1 MINMTKPT
9 STWYERV
16 PKVELHLHL
25 EGAIPQEALWQLI
38 QKYGGDPGVPDLQAL
53 RQKFQFRDFPHFIE
67 TWVWKNQFLREY
79 DDFTLIAEAVA
90 QNLARQNVKYA
101 EMFYSPLPFL
111 QQGLETRKLT
121 EAICTGLG
129 RIKQI
134 ETALIMDFSRD
145 SGVPDAEK
153 NLGAVMELKALG
165 AIGVGL
171 GGSEQKYPP
180 ELYTKIYEKARL
192 TGFHATAH
200 AGEAAGPESIWGAV
214 RSLKVERIGHGT
226 RAIEDESL
234 MRYLAE
240 KQIPLECCPLSNVR
254 TGVVKSI
261 EAHPVKRF
269 FDAGLLVTV
278 NTDDPAMFGN
288 SLAQEYQMLEER
300 LGFSRDEVRKLILN
314 GVKASWLSTGR
325 KKQLQ
330 ETFINDENWLK

>member
-1 MINMTKPT
+1 MTVSST

-38 QKYGGDPGVPDLQAL
+38 QKYGGDPDVPNIAALQ
-53 RQKFQFRDFPHFIE
+53 QKFQYRDFPHFIE

-79 DDFTLIAEAVA
+79 EDFTLIAEAVA

-121 EAICTGLG
+121 EAICTGLS
-129 RIKQI
+129 RVTQVDV
-134 ETALIMDFSRD
+134 ALIMDFSRD
-145 SGVPDAEK
+145 SGVADAEN
-153 NLGAVMELKALG
+153 NLDTVKELKTLG
-165 AIGVGL
+165 VIGVGL

-180 ELYTKIYEKARL
+180 ELYTKIYEKARSM
-192 TGFHATAH
+192 GFHTGAH

-261 EAHPVKRF
+261 EAHPVKKF

-288 SLAQEYQMLEER
+288 SLAQEYQILEER
-300 LGFSRDEVRKLILN
+300 LGFSRDEIRKVILN
-314 GVKASWLSTGR
+314 GVKAAWLSNDR
-325 KKQLQ
+325 KKKLQ
-330 ETFINDENWLK
+330 ETLVNDENWLK

>member
-165 AIGVGL
+165 VIGVGL

-314 GVKASWLSTGR
+314 GVKASWLSTDR
-325 KKQLQ
+325 KKKLH
-330 ETFINDENWLK
+330 ETLVNDENWMK